1 MTADLISLAAARRA
15 VLDAVP
21 GPLAAEEVHTA
32 EALGRVLAGD
42 VEAEHDLPPFDN
54 SAMDG
59 YAVAAGPPR
68 ELEVVGESRAGRPA
82 ERALAEG
89 QAIRI
94 STGAVVPEG
103 ADAVVPVELASLS
116 DGRVTI
122 PEAAPGANVRRA
134 GEDVHAGDTVLTAG
148 AELGPAELGVLS
160 SLGHDRVSCS
170 RRPRVALVVT
180 GDELVEP
187 GRPLRPGEI
196 RDSNAAALAAQATRA
211 GADVVSSER
220 VGDDFDATVAALDRA
235 TADADMVCIAGGVSV
250 GEHDHVK
257 GALAELG
264 AGERFWGVAIK
275 PGKPTWFGTCRGVP
289 VLGVPG
295 NPVSAMVIFHLLG
308 RPALRWLGGADTADT
323 RTTAVLDAE
332 VSRSPARAQALRCR
346 LTAARDGWHVEPT
359 KAQGSHVLTSMLGAG
374 ALALIPAGDG
384 AVERGER
391 VEIELLPRGTLS
403 G

>member
-1 MTADLISLAAARRA
+1 LTADLISLAAARRA

-180 GDELVEP
+180 GDEESPVVARVLRLED
-187 GRPLRPGEI
+187 RPVGGFGH
-196 RDSNAAALAAQATRA
+196 AARGHRRRA
-211 GADVVSSER
+211 RANPDPGADVS
-220 VGDDFDATVAALDRA
+220 
-235 TADADMVCIAGGVSV
+235 
-250 GEHDHVK
+250 
-257 GALAELG
+257 
-264 AGERFWGVAIK
+264 GVAQ
-275 PGKPTWFGTCRGVP
+275 
-289 VLGVPG
+289 
-295 NPVSAMVIFHLLG
+295 LLIQPNRQSI
-308 RPALRWLGGADTADT
+308 RPA
-323 RTTAVLDAE
+323 
-332 VSRSPARAQALRCR
+332 
-346 LTAARDGWHVEPT
+346 EPR
-359 KAQGSHVLTSMLGAG
+359 H
-374 ALALIPAGDG
+374 
-384 AVERGER
+384 
-391 VEIELLPRGTLS
+391 ELCHP
-403 G
+403 